1 MPPDTVVEHLDIIE
15 HNLPCLITGFKF
27 EGRTSLSEQHWA
39 DDPKHHAACLKR
51 FREIR
56 NKGLYTPPSQDWTIL
71 YPGTAGG
78 INWSGGAFD
87 PASGVYFV
95 PTRNDVHL
103 VRLNKLPDEN
113 FAKTNGNIMSSTFAA
128 LKWARTREG
137 TGLRYGQLRD
147 AFMVNDLPCH
157 KPPWGMLHAVDLITG
172 EIRWQVPIGEDKRLG
187 LRGLPNFGPP
197 LVTAG
202 GLIFQAGTTELLLRA
217 HDTQTGAV
225 LASFDIPA
233 GLHAG
238 PITYK
243 LRPHGKQY
251 LVIAPGGHKRMD
263 SKLGDYIIAYTLP

>member
-1 MPPDTVVEHLDIIE
+1 M
-15 HNLPCLITGFKF
+15 
-27 EGRTSLSEQHWA
+27 
-39 DDPKHHAACLKR
+39 DP
-51 FREIR
+51 
-56 NKGLYTPPSQDWTIL
+56 S
-71 YPGTAGG
+71 
-78 INWSGGAFD
+78 
-87 PASGVYFV
+87 SGVYFV

-113 FAKTNGNIMSSTFAA
+113 FAKTNGKIMSCTFAA

-147 AFMVNDLPCH
+147 AFTINDLPCH
-157 KPPWGMLHAVDLITG
+157 KPPWGMLHAVDLNSG
-172 EIRWQVPIGEDKRLG
+172 EIRWQAPIREDKRLG

-217 HDTQTGAV
+217 HYTQTGAV

-238 PITYK
+238 PITCK
-243 LRPHGKQY
+243 LRPHGKHTWSSPRAA
-251 LVIAPGGHKRMD
+251 ISAWIR
-263 SKLGDYIIAYTLP
+263 S